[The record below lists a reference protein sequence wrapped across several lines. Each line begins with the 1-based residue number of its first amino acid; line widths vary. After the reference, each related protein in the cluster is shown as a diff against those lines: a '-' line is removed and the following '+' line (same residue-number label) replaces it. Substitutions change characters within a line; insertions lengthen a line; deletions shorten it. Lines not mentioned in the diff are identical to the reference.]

1 PPEVDSR
8 ALVGIRRDV
17 SFRDLP
23 YGALGDLPP
32 RAEAEPFFAFREIA
46 DGYRMESEQNPERPF
61 IHPGWQ
67 CGPLI
72 IEYTGRKNERFRAEF
87 NFVGRWDGGPPQ
99 P

>member
-1 PPEVDSR
+1 
-8 ALVGIRRDV
+8 
-17 SFRDLP
+17 
-23 YGALGDLPP
+23 
-32 RAEAEPFFAFREIA
+32 
-46 DGYRMESEQNPERPF
+46 MESEQNTEHPL

-99 P
+99 PAEQEKPLTVLKVRLVTDDLPTFDTLVHEGMMKARTE